1 MKTVQ
6 ELSKNQI
13 KLIKSLGIKKYRNKN
28 NLFIAEG
35 RKVIEELIDSDFEIE
50 RCFVVEQ
57 EMANQIDQAQLIST
71 SDLKRISQLS
81 TPHFGLAIVK
91 IPLPNGPITE
101 DLNLV
106 LDGIAD
112 PGNLGTIIRLADW
125 YGLKQISC
133 INNCVD
139 PFSPKVVQ
147 ASMGSIFRIRLVETN
162 AETLKWNSHVYG
174 TFMSGKNASTH
185 VPKFPCNLVI
195 GNEANGISKEVET
208 ICSEKLTIKKYGQA
222 ESLNAGIATGILLDR
237 FKQNLDD

>member
-1 MKTVQ
+1 MNSVQ
-6 ELSKNQI
+6 ELSKNQV

-35 RKVIEELIDSDFEIE
+35 RKVIEELANSQFEIE
-50 RCFVVEQ
+50 QCFVIEPDAL
-57 EMANQIDQAQLIST
+57 ESTPNSKLISAT
-71 SDLKRISQLS
+71 DLKRISQLS
-81 TPHFGLAIVK
+81 TPHFGLALVK
-91 IPLPNGPITE
+91 IPAVAKPINE
-101 DLNLV
+101 DINLV

-147 ASMGSIFRIRLVETN
+147 ASMGSVFRVSVFESTINELNWQPT
-162 AETLKWNSHVYG
+162 VYG
-174 TFMSGKNASTH
+174 TFMSGENAAEIR
-185 VPKFPCNLVI
+185 VDFPCNLVI
-195 GNEANGISKEVET
+195 GNEANGISNEVEALCNKK
-208 ICSEKLTIKKYGQA
+208 INIKKYGQA

-237 FKQNLDD
+237 FRQQLGE